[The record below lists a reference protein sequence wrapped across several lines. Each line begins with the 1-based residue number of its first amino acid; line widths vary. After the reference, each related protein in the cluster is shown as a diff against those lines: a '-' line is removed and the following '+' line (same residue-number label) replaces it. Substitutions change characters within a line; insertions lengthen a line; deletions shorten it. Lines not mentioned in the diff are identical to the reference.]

1 MNAHDPPGAAGTAL
15 AAPASEAAASGTPRA
30 SMPRGLSLY
39 LDLLR
44 FVLALTVML
53 GHLSDPH
60 YVAASSAIEHF
71 PQYGLT
77 AVLGFFV
84 LSGFVIAHV
93 CRGSERDPR
102 KFFAARAARLY
113 SVVLPALILT
123 AVLGVVGA
131 LIDPEVYTKGPIHPG
146 PHQAVRYV
154 LTALFVHDFW
164 IWPKE
169 MTPGVNHPFWSL
181 SYEVTYYVIFGLVLT
196 RRPWVMAAGTVLL
209 LLLAG
214 PTIAA
219 LFPIWLLGVAA
230 YYVVQRFTLPV
241 SVGVLAWVASVI
253 GLYFTGAH
261 RGPDDPVNLYAIDY
275 AEGFLFACNIVA
287 AGSVSGLL
295 NKALGWCPGFLR
307 WLGMLTFALYLCH
320 RPLLYFFSALALAR
334 PRSALQLT
342 WLLGMTF
349 LVVVGVAYTGEWLRH
364 RIKDRLMP

>member
-1 MNAHDPPGAAGTAL
+1 MNAPGAPGAPA
-15 AAPASEAAASGTPRA
+15 AAPASGARRA

-60 YVAASSAIEHF
+60 YVGASSVIEHF

-77 AVLGFFV
+77 SVLGFFV

-93 CRGSERDPR
+93 TQGSEKDPR
-102 KFFAARAARLY
+102 KYFAARAARLY

-123 AVLGVVGA
+123 AGLGSLGA
-131 LIDPEVYTKGPIHPG
+131 LIDPEVYTMGPIHVG
-146 PHQAVRYV
+146 MHQPLRYV

-181 SYEVTYYVIFGLVLT
+181 SYEVTYYVIFGLTLT
-196 RRPWVMAAGTVLL
+196 RRPIVAAVGTVLL

-214 PTIAA
+214 PEIAA
-219 LFPIWLLGVAA
+219 LLPIWLLGVAA
-230 YYVVQRFTLPV
+230 YYALQRFTLPAPLA
-241 SVGVLAWVASVI
+241 VLALVASVI

-261 RGPDDPVNLYAIDY
+261 RGLDDPVNRYAIDY
-275 AEGFLFACNIVA
+275 AEGSLFACNIIA
-287 AGSVSGLL
+287 AGSASRVLSKG
-295 NKALGWCPGFLR
+295 LGWCLGFLR

-320 RPLLYFFSALALAR
+320 RPLLYFFSALKLAQ
-334 PRSALQLT
+334 PASPLQLT

-349 LVVVGVAYTGEWLRH
+349 LIVIGIAYTGEWLR
-364 RIKDRLMP
+364 RLIRDRLLA